1 MSQLLASGGQSIGA
15 SAPVLPMNIQ
25 DRFPL
30 GLTGLISLLSKGLS
44 RVFSNTTVQKHQFF
58 DTQPSLWSHSQIHI
72 HDYWKTHESEK
83 SLSRVQLFVTPWSA
97 ACQAPLST
105 GIFQASILVWVVVP
119 SSRGSSQPRDRTQI
133 FCTAGGFFS
142 VLAAR
147 EAHAYINSILSILLF
162 LMSCNLIISK
172 ISPYF

>member
-72 HDYWKTHESEK
+72 HDDWKTHESEK
-83 SLSRVQLFVTPWSA
+83 SLSRVQLFVTPWSV
-97 ACQAPLST
+97 ACQASLSM
-105 GIFQASILVWVVVP
+105 GILQTRILEWVSSP
-119 SSRGSSQPRDRTQI
+119 SSRGSSHPRDGTQVSHI
-133 FCTAGGFFS
+133 ASSFFT
-142 VLAAR
+142 
-147 EAHAYINSILSILLF
+147 I
-162 LMSCNLIISK
+162 
-172 ISPYF
+172 